1 MKIRISFEANEQEE
15 SKEMLKLIENNLNK
29 GYKLRTP
36 YKEGAERQC
45 VYITTDKGKEAT
57 KERKK
62 KQLKTK

>member
-1 MKIRISFEANEQEE
+1 MRIKISFETNEQEE
-15 SKEMLKLIENNLNK
+15 SKELLKLIENNLNK

-36 YKEGAERQC
+36 YKEGAQRRC
-45 VYITTDKGKEAT
+45 VYITTGKGKEAT